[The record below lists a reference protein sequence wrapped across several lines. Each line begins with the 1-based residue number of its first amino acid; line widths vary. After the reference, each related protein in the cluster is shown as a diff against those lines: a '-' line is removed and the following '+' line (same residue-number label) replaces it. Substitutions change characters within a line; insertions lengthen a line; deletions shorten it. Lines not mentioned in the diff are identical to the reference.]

1 MWSMG
6 VFRRLMEDH
15 GGLFRRRIRRH
26 AGNSGLRGPPRCT
39 ASRQGRTPTPPTHL
53 FGLRKTRSSSPSLFL
68 RNPWRSQGMRSVS
81 GGPGRV
87 SFSIPDAL
95 AGSTAASLDQIQET
109 NSPGRGSG
117 VSFVDY
123 PFHGCIHVYLESSL
137 DTHEMVL
144 VRVSMTIRTWLK
156 DFFYL
161 QAAKKKN
168 MSDPD
173 PLSSP
178 LRSRVHWVP
187 RPHHRGEGERLGELA
202 WHRGFRRR

>member
-1 MWSMG
+1 M
-6 VFRRLMEDH
+6 
-15 GGLFRRRIRRH
+15 
-26 AGNSGLRGPPRCT
+26 
-39 ASRQGRTPTPPTHL
+39 
-53 FGLRKTRSSSPSLFL
+53 
-68 RNPWRSQGMRSVS
+68 
-81 GGPGRV
+81 
-87 SFSIPDAL
+87 
-95 AGSTAASLDQIQET
+95 
-109 NSPGRGSG
+109 
-117 VSFVDY
+117 DY

-187 RPHHRGEGERLGELA
+187 RPTTAEKGKGLANSPGTAGSAEGDTGWNVHRGRVRWNLLGAGGGKPLGR
-202 WHRGFRRR
+202 WSGRGCLSKEKLHTVDRWFTDLDTSWQPSIGVSVA